1 MDFYS
6 FSLAKT
12 GIVCYMYDVIMKKY
26 KKYIKVCYG
35 YLQGKMDPVSD

>member
-12 GIVCYMYDVIMKKY
+12 GIVCYMYDVIMKK
-26 KKYIKVCYG
+26 I
-35 YLQGKMDPVSD
+35 QEIH